1 MSLVLWMVFW
11 LASFAFWMV
20 NLVFW
25 LMSLVLWCVLVSV
38 LGFLV
43 GIGIFLSW
51 DCVHITLYLNI
62 FITHKASR
70 LHSLDQHCSKQ
81 PSHIIW
87 GENFSQK
94 ISLSCD
100 VFLMMTP
107 VMRTEEPHW
116 GWRWWYIITISGR
129 TSWWRGL
136 ETVEQIINTTVP
148 TTTHL
153 VQQPLEPKPNNH
165 LNQNQTTNW
174 TTTTQLVQQPIEPQQ
189 KNSKANNWTSTTHLH
204 S

>member
-87 GENFSQK
+87 GEK
-94 ISLSCD
+94 ITVLWCFFND
-100 VFLMMTP
+100 DAGD
-107 VMRTEEPHW
+107 EEPHW

-148 TTTHL
+148 TTT
-153 VQQPLEPKPNNH
+153 
-165 LNQNQTTNW
+165 
-174 TTTTQLVQQPIEPQQ
+174 QLVQQPIEPQQ
-189 KNSKANNWTSTTHLH
+189 QKTSKVNNWTSTTHLH